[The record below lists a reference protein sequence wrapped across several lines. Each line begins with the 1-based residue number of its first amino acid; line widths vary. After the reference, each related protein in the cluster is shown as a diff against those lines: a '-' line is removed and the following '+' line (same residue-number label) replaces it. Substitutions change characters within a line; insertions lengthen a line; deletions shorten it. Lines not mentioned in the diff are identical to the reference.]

1 MSTEEKYFLKPGYI
15 FASEQPYLIHTVLGS
30 CVSVCLWDVV
40 RKAGGMN
47 HYIYGRANH
56 GNCNARYGDVSIL
69 YLIHYLMREMGCR
82 RPNLRAH
89 IIGGGYNRELD
100 SKIGDGNVA
109 VAEELLAENGIEVA
123 TKDVGGE
130 TGRKVIFNNV
140 TGEVLVYK
148 GINIRRSD
156 WYPADEE

>member
-1 MSTEEKYFLKPGYI
+1 MNTEKYYLKPGYI
-15 FASEQPYLIHTVLGS
+15 FVSEQPYLIHTVLGS
-30 CVSVCLWDVV
+30 CVSVCIWDIV
-40 RKAGGMN
+40 RKAGGIN
-47 HYIYGRANH
+47 HFIYGRAAR
-56 GNCNARYGDVSIL
+56 GNYNARYGDIAIAYLVNYLVS
-69 YLIHYLMREMGCR
+69 EMGCR
-82 RPNLRAH
+82 RISMRAH

-100 SKIGDGNVA
+100 SAIGDGNVA
-109 VAEELLAENGIEVA
+109 VAEELLRKNGIEVV

-148 GINIRRSD
+148 GINVRKSD